1 MKPYFT
7 VPADFSSTVLPSY
20 AEGSLKIPVRE
31 VYGSLKNLP
40 IGGGR
45 HSSVL
50 PDCDEEM
57 LTEYIKEASRLGIHF
72 NYLVNASCMSALELT
87 SEGQKQIGAMLE
99 MLLQCGV
106 RRLTI
111 SLPPLADFVFL
122 HYPEFDV
129 WLSVI
134 SGITSRTHLKRI
146 TENRPFCGIYLHEKL
161 HRDLKH
167 LAEVCDECRIRKM
180 EVGMIVNTLCD
191 ADCPYRQF
199 HYDLVSHTLPG
210 QKEMPNLW
218 YYGTVCKLR
227 RLMDPKQVLRLP
239 WVRPDDLPRYVEL
252 GVSRFKLAGRDL
264 CKFGADFARTV
275 ADYTSAH
282 FRGELSSLFLCY
294 ADVERRGVY
303 NLGNTP
309 RLSEY
314 LEANFSGE
322 LNCLECSDCGRC
334 AELAAEIAPRPEIRE
349 KYLSLYRKRRQRAMN
364 LFE

>member
-45 HSSVL
+45 
-50 PDCDEEM
+50 
-57 LTEYIKEASRLGIHF
+57 HF

-146 TENRPFCGIYLHEKL
+146 TENQPFCGIYL
-161 HRDLKH
+161 
-167 LAEVCDECRIRKM
+167 
-180 EVGMIVNTLCD
+180 
-191 ADCPYRQF
+191 
-199 HYDLVSHTLPG
+199 
-210 QKEMPNLW
+210 
-218 YYGTVCKLR
+218 
-227 RLMDPKQVLRLP
+227 
-239 WVRPDDLPRYVEL
+239 
-252 GVSRFKLAGRDL
+252 
-264 CKFGADFARTV
+264 
-275 ADYTSAH
+275 
-282 FRGELSSLFLCY
+282 
-294 ADVERRGVY
+294 
-303 NLGNTP
+303 
-309 RLSEY
+309 
-314 LEANFSGE
+314 SG
-322 LNCLECSDCGRC
+322 
-334 AELAAEIAPRPEIRE
+334 
-349 KYLSLYRKRRQRAMN
+349 
-364 LFE
+364 